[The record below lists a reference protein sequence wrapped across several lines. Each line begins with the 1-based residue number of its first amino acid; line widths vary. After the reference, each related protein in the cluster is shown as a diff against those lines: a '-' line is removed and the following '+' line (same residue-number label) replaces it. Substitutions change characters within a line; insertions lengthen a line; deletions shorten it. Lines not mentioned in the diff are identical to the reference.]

1 MAATPSTLLLTRP
14 EAQSRAFAA
23 ALEAALPG
31 RFRPVIAP
39 VLRIAPVAAEIDLA
53 GAQALLFTSANGV
66 EAFAA
71 ASPERGLPAL
81 CVGAMTAQ
89 AARAAGF
96 AARSADGDVAGL
108 AALAAREARPGGGDL
123 VHVRGRHAAG
133 DLTGRLSAL
142 GLPARGLEIYDQI
155 AVPPPAEAAAL
166 LAAGRVDVLTAF
178 SPRSAALF
186 AATSRAEGWDLSA
199 ATLVALS
206 AAADAAHDA
215 PAPGRRVVSET
226 PTRADMIAALASL

>member
-1 MAATPSTLLLTRP
+1 MTRP
-14 EAQSRAFAA
+14 QDQSEAFAE

-31 RFRPVIAP
+31 RFRAVIAP
-39 VLRIAPVAAEIDLA
+39 VLRIAPIDAAIDLA

-66 EAFAA
+66 SSFAA
-71 ASPERGLPAL
+71 RSAERGLPAW

-96 AARSADGDVAGL
+96 VARSADGDVAGL
-108 AALAAREARPGGGDL
+108 AALVRGAARPGAGDV

-133 DLTGRLSAL
+133 DLAGRLAAA
-142 GLPARGLEIYDQI
+142 GVPARALELYDQI
-155 AVPPPAEAAAL
+155 PAEIGEPARAM
-166 LAAGRVDVLTAF
+166 LARGEISVLTAF

-186 AATSRAEGWDLSA
+186 ASAAETAGWDLRG

-206 AAADAAHDA
+206 AAADAAHGGA
-215 PAPGRRVVSET
+215 EPGRRVVAAV
-226 PTRADMIAALASL
+226 PTRDGMIAALAGA